1 MNVTGLRGRG
11 RKGAPEG
18 VPVTIVKVGTKR
30 VWGNPENL
38 LYPVMGE
45 KGVWCRL
52 GLVLD
57 CKSAPRKP
65 SYNGVKVSVRMADRH
80 LGGRGWPVVDAG
92 QALDG
97 GRRSARWIHTQPTWH
112 LSITVDSQ
120 MLGFL

>member
-45 KGVWCRL
+45 KGVCAALALSWIARVRRASRPIVALKCPCAWPI
-52 GLVLD
+52 D
-57 CKSAPRKP
+57 
-65 SYNGVKVSVRMADRH
+65 VSGAGD
-80 LGGRGWPVVDAG
+80 GR
-92 QALDG
+92 
-97 GRRSARWIHTQPTWH
+97 
-112 LSITVDSQ
+112 
-120 MLGFL
+120 